1 MTSKVKKEI
10 VVKGNKFTLE
20 VYPHL
25 ESTNEDEFPF
35 EIFPH
40 DYNAAL
46 YAFSNKDSLNKLIKN
61 TCVETKKIKGLFM
74 EPQLLKKEQNLKMKV

>member
-46 YAFSNKDSLNKLIKN
+46 YAFSNKDSLNKLIKEKYI
-61 TCVETKKIKGLFM
+61 TEKK
-74 EPQLLKKEQNLKMKV
+74 